1 VIGLTNDRAAP
12 RPIRDAW
19 RHSKLKVEDDN
30 VNIRSLIMPVLL
42 GLAIASP
49 TRSTFA
55 QRGGTVELGGFLQLE
70 HLDDAFQTKSIGG
83 GAGGRFGIF
92 FTPRWELEGDASYTQ
107 VEPLANRG
115 GNPKVQTGG
124 DKIQINYYVGRL
136 NYNIPWG
143 GRPGNAIIL
152 GLGAGADRVDS
163 HTDLVIAPQIGLRA
177 MLGQVVG
184 LRFDVASMT
193 SPNPASGTFKYPT
206 TINAENKGA
215 AYLSNFQARAGISLM
230 FGNSRPYVPPPVV
243 AQPEPA
249 PAPVPAPAPAP
260 TVNQDSIDRA
270 NRLRDSLAAAER
282 ALAEARALL
291 NAPIY
296 FDFDKSEIRSDAKSA
311 LDAKL
316 PLLKANPSMK
326 IRIEGNTDSRGSNE
340 YNMALGLRRA
350 NAARRYLAS
359 QGIEAA
365 RFDVVS
371 YGEERPVDQGTTED
385 AYQKNRRDDF
395 VITVGSDNITVPR

>member
-1 VIGLTNDRAAP
+1 
-12 RPIRDAW
+12 
-19 RHSKLKVEDDN
+19 
-30 VNIRSLIMPVLL
+30 VNTRRLIMPALL
-42 GLAIASP
+42 GLAIACP
-49 TRSTFA
+49 HRSIIA
-55 QRGGTVELGGFLQLE
+55 QRAGTVELGGFLQLDRMDE
-70 HLDDAFQTKSIGG
+70 AFQTKKLGG

-92 FTPRWELEGDASYTQ
+92 FGPRWELEGDASYTQ
-107 VEPLANRG
+107 VEPLPNRG
-115 GNPKVQTGG
+115 GNPKVQKGG
-124 DKIQINYYVGRL
+124 DKVQINYYVGRL
-136 NYNIPWG
+136 SYNIPWG
-143 GRPGNAIIL
+143 GRPGNAVIIS
-152 GLGAGADRVDS
+152 GGAGAYRVDS
-163 HTDLVIAPQIGLRA
+163 HTDLVLSPDIGLRA
-177 MLGQVVG
+177 MLSNSVG
-184 LRFDVASMT
+184 LRFDVLGMT

-206 TINAENKGA
+206 VVGGVNEGA
-215 AYLSNFQARAGISLM
+215 AYLSNVQARAGISLM
-230 FGNSRPYVPPPVV
+230 LGNTRPYVAPPVV
-243 AQPEPA
+243 AQPAPA
-249 PAPVPAPAPAP
+249 PAPVPVAAPAP

-282 ALAEARALL
+282 ALADARALL

-311 LDAKL
+311 LDSKL
-316 PLLKANPSMK
+316 PLLRANPSMK

-350 NAARRYLAS
+350 NAAKRYLAS

-395 VITVGSDNITVPR
+395 VITVGSDNMTVPR

>member
-1 VIGLTNDRAAP
+1 
-12 RPIRDAW
+12 
-19 RHSKLKVEDDN
+19 
-30 VNIRSLIMPVLL
+30 VNIRRLIMPMLL

-49 TRSTFA
+49 IRPTFA
-55 QRGGTVELGGFLQLE
+55 QRAGTVELGGFLQLE
-70 HLDDAFQTKSIGG
+70 RMDDAYQTKTIGG
-83 GAGGRFGIF
+83 GAGGRLGIF
-92 FTPRWELEGDASYTQ
+92 FSPRWELEADASYTQ

-124 DKIQINYYVGRL
+124 DKVQLNYYVGRL

-143 GRPGNAIIL
+143 SRPGNAIIL
-152 GLGAGADRVDS
+152 GFGAGANRVDQ
-163 HTDLVIAPQIGLRA
+163 HTDLVLAPQIGLRA
-177 MLGQVVG
+177 MMGSVAGV
-184 LRFDVASMT
+184 RFDIGSIT
-193 SPNPASGTFKYPT
+193 SPNPASGTFKYPNV
-206 TINAENKGA
+206 INAENEGA
-215 AYLSNFQARAGISLM
+215 AYLSNFQARVGLSLM
-230 FGNSRPYVPPPVV
+230 FGNTRPYVAPPVV
-243 AQPEPA
+243 AAPPQQA
-249 PAPVPAPAPAP
+249 PAPVPAPVQP

-296 FDFDKSEIRSDAKSA
+296 FDYDKSEIRSDAKSA

-316 PLLKANPSMK
+316 PLLRGNPSMK
-326 IRIEGNTDSRGSNE
+326 IRVEGNTDSRGSNE

-350 NAARRYLAS
+350 NAAKRYLVS
-359 QGIEAA
+359 QGLDAA

-371 YGEERPVDQGTTED
+371 YGEERPVDQGTTDD
-385 AYQKNRRDDF
+385 AYAKNRRDDF

>member
-1 VIGLTNDRAAP
+1 M
-12 RPIRDAW
+12 
-19 RHSKLKVEDDN
+19 
-30 VNIRSLIMPVLL
+30 NIRRLIMPALL
-42 GLAIASP
+42 GLAVASP
-49 TRSTFA
+49 TRSILA
-55 QRGGTVELGGFLQLE
+55 QRAGTVELGGFLQL
-70 HLDDAFQTKSIGG
+70 DRMDRAFQTKHLGG

-92 FTPRWELEGDASYTQ
+92 FSPRWELEGDASYTQ

-124 DKIQINYYVGRL
+124 DKVQINYYVGRL

-152 GLGAGADRVDS
+152 SGGAGAYRIDN
-163 HTDLVIAPQIGLRA
+163 HTDLVLSPDIGVRA
-177 MLGQVVG
+177 MLGNSVG
-184 LRFDVASMT
+184 LRFDVLSMT
-193 SPNPASGTFKYPT
+193 APNPSSGTFKYPT
-206 TINAENKGA
+206 VVGGVNDGA
-215 AYLSNFQARAGISLM
+215 AYLSSFEARAGISLM
-230 FGNSRPYVPPPVV
+230 FGNTRPYVAPPVV
-243 AQPEPA
+243 MTPEPA

-260 TVNQDSIDRA
+260 TVNQDSINRA
-270 NRLRDSLAAAER
+270 NRMRDSLAAAER

-296 FDFDKSEIRSDAKSA
+296 FDFDKSEIRADAKSS

-350 NAARRYLAS
+350 NAAKRYLTS
-359 QGIEAA
+359 QAIDAA

-371 YGEERPVDQGTTED
+371 YGEERPVDQGATED

-395 VITVGSDNITVPR
+395 VITVGADNMSVPR